1 MAVMSTGLI
10 GAMQLSEM
18 MASARK
24 HRWWW
29 ALLVVVVAG
38 YAIGKDMALRD
49 NRAAASATGAH

>member
-1 MAVMSTGLI
+1 
-10 GAMQLSEM
+10 MQLSEM